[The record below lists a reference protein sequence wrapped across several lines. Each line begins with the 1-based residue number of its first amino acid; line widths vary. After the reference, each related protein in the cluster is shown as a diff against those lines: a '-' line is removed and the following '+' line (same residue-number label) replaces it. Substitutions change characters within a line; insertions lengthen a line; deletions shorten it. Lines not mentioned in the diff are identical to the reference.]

1 MDKRFLQTMLICF
14 AISFIYMDWIQPP
27 SSSTTPD
34 PAKVGSNPP
43 QPVAEPLGTPAVDG
57 SLSRVPDPIA
67 VDDPTELLEEKLF
80 SLTNEV
86 LVVELSSRGA
96 ALTHAILPEYREE
109 VGSEDP
115 LHLISPALMSGIAL
129 ELQVP
134 SLGVDLAEKIW
145 QVVESTDNSVTFRT
159 GLSAGR
165 SVTRSYSLPK
175 EGYELF
181 TSVTFEGDWP
191 ASTDIRY
198 ELLGAKRI
206 RYDVSGRAAT
216 YPNQWVAATR
226 TRDNQIG
233 EVDHQE
239 VEAIESG
246 EIRRDGIAWVG
257 LESNYFAQVIRPL
270 AATQDAPGPALGLLA
285 YGVRP
290 GERTAEFEALASVGI
305 DGRPLQGWPLQ
316 IGYRR
321 KIESATLHEYA
332 VFLGP
337 KSPVVLDQHSSWSA
351 MKLIDYG
358 FFGWLVSP
366 FLWLL
371 RTFDGLVGSWGL
383 SIVLLTFCIRGV
395 LHPVNKKNQR
405 QMQIQQ
411 QGMARLKPQME
422 EIKERYKN
430 DAPKQQR
437 KIQEL
442 FKSEGVNPA
451 AMFGGCLFIFL
462 QLPIWLALI
471 NTFTIAIE
479 LRQASFLWIDD
490 LTRPDMLA
498 MMPFSLPFLGNY
510 FNLLPILYVI
520 VTLVNQKMM
529 PQSEDPQAQAQQKM
543 MSFMMVAFGFIFYS
557 FAAGLMVY
565 FITSALIGI
574 FEQKMIRREL
584 RAAGILPVTGTS
596 GGESATTGSTDPM
609 RGPAGPG
616 SGSQGS
622 KGPGRSGKGKGKVSH
637 R

>member
-14 AISFIYMDWIQPP
+14 AISFIYMDWIRPP
-27 SSSTTPD
+27 SPQPSPSPETV
-34 PAKVGSNPP
+34 ASNPQ
-43 QPVAEPLGTPAVDG
+43 QPAAVISGAPASGASASDDAGISPAPVSDEPL
-57 SLSRVPDPIA
+57 
-67 VDDPTELLEEKLF
+67 EEQLF
-80 SLTNEV
+80 SLSNE
-86 LVVELSSRGA
+86 ELELEISNRGA
-96 ALTHAILPEYREE
+96 VLTRAILPAYREE

-115 LHLISPALMSGIAL
+115 LQLISQDLLSGNAL

-134 SLGVDLAEKIW
+134 SLGVDLGQRVW

-159 GLSAGR
+159 DLAAGR
-165 SVTRSYSLPK
+165 GVVRHYSLPDD
-175 EGYELF
+175 GYELF

-191 ASTDIRY
+191 VATDIRY

-206 RYDVSGRAAT
+206 RYDVSGRAAS
-216 YPNQWVAATR
+216 YPNQWVVAPR
-226 TRDNQIG
+226 NRQGQIG
-233 EVDHQE
+233 EVEHLE
-239 VEAIESG
+239 VEAVESG
-246 EIRRDGIAWVG
+246 EIRKDGIAWAG

-270 AATQDAPGPALGLLA
+270 AATQDSPAPSLALLA

-290 GERTAEFEALASVGI
+290 GERTAEFEDLASVGI
-305 DGRPLQGWPLQ
+305 AGRPLQGWPLQ
-316 IGYRR
+316 VGYRR
-321 KIESATLHEYA
+321 KIEPATLHEYA

-337 KSPVVLDQHSSWSA
+337 KSPIVLDQHEDWGA
-351 MKLIDYG
+351 TELIDYG

-411 QGMARLKPQME
+411 QGMARLKPQMD

-510 FNLLPILYVI
+510 FNILPILYVI

-543 MSFMMVAFGFIFYS
+543 MSFMMIAFGFIFYS
-557 FAAGLMVY
+557 FAAGLMIY

-574 FEQKMIRREL
+574 FEQKMIRRDL
-584 RAAGILPVTGTS
+584 RAAGILPAQGATREIS
-596 GGESATTGSTDPM
+596 GPGGSTQPSP
-609 RGPAGPG
+609 GPAGPG
-616 SGSQGS
+616 GS
-622 KGPGRSGKGKGKVSH
+622 KGSGSKGNGRSGKGKVNQ